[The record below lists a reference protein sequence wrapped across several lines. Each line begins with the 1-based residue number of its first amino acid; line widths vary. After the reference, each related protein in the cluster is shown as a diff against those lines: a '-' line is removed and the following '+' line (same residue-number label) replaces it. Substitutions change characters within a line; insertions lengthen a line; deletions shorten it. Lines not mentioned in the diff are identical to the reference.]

1 MSADVYMKSGWRHFF
16 AWWKIHRG
24 GTVTDEWDGHAVTI
38 DEAICG
44 VLFNAMGFLHET
56 LKANASQL
64 DAK

>member
-1 MSADVYMKSGWRHFF
+1 MKSGWRHFF